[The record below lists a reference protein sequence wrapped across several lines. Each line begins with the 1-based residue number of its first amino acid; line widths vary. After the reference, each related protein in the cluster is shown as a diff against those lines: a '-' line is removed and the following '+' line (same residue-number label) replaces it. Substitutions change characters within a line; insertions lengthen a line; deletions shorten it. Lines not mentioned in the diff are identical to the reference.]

1 MGCVHRNNNRSET
14 FRKYYLEYICKAART
29 NGMAVF
35 YWDNGNAGAGR
46 ECSGLMNHATGT
58 YVNNGKDM
66 IDVMT
71 KGYFSNDPSYTL
83 ESLYNNAPQ

>member
-1 MGCVHRNNNRSET
+1 
-14 FRKYYLEYICKAART
+14 
-29 NGMAVF
+29 
-35 YWDNGNAGAGR
+35 
-46 ECSGLMNHATGT
+46 MNHTTGT
-58 YVNNGKDM
+58 YVNNGKDV

>member
-1 MGCVHRNNNRSET
+1 MQSCTHQWHGRILLGQRQCR
-14 FRKYYLEYICKAART
+14 
-29 NGMAVF
+29 
-35 YWDNGNAGAGR
+35 AGR

-58 YVNNGKDM
+58 YVNNGKDV